1 MLREYKHTA
10 AHGHQNQACGYLTE
24 DPDAAG
30 VYTITAPSAGDDDG
44 DADNNR
50 RHLQIYPGGDGTK
63 TLFAPFPS
71 RTHLHVLYLD
81 AAGKAHA
88 VARVTSHDQY
98 ANFKLPDAARTI
110 CVTFAA
116 SAEAAIEK
124 LKR

>member
-1 MLREYKHTA
+1 MNSPFMLREYKHTA
-10 AHGHQNQACGYLTE
+10 THGHQNQSCGYLVE
-24 DPDAAG
+24 DPAG
-30 VYTITAPSAGDDDG
+30 VYSIKVPDDD
-44 DADNNR
+44 DNR

-63 TLFAPFPS
+63 TLFAPFPN
-71 RTHLHVLYLD
+71 RMHLHVLYLD

-98 ANFKLPDAARTI
+98 ANFKLPDEARTI